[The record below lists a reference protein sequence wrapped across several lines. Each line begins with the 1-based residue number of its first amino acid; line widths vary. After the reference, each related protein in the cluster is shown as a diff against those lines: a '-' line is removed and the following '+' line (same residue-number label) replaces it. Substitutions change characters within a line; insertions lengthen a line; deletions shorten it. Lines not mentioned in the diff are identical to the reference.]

1 MCFFLFHC
9 AGVWR
14 KPAYGPSIRKK
25 PGDRPGRLL
34 SHFTRNKFCRH
45 VNVPFFATI
54 LALLLVLAVLVVPT
68 LSSQTLGSFVTSSGT
83 LSSQT
88 LGSLVLVAVLLGTHF
103 AIFPEL
109 RETLQVMSLSE
120 IALGGAAADAVGAT
134 ISTIKCPLVLK
145 TSDQYDLWRAR
156 VGDVLGLYYA

>member
-1 MCFFLFHC
+1 M
-9 AGVWR
+9 
-14 KPAYGPSIRKK
+14 
-25 PGDRPGRLL
+25 
-34 SHFTRNKFCRH
+34 
-45 VNVPFFATI
+45 PFFATI

-109 RETLQVMSLSE
+109 RETLQVMSLNE
-120 IALGGAAADAVGAT
+120 IAPGGAPLVAADAVGTT

-145 TSDQYDLWRAR
+145 TSDQYDL
-156 VGDVLGLYYA
+156 